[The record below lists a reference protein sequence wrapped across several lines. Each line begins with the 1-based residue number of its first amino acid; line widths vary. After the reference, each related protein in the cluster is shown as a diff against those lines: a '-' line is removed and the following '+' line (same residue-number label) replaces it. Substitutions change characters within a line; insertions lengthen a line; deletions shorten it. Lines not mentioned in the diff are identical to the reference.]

1 MYCEDSSDNEDIT
14 ERIDELKMVQKN
26 ERGTSRNK
34 DQKFYQL
41 VGFVY
46 ERVMGF

>member
-34 DQKFYQL
+34 DQKFY
-41 VGFVY
+41 
-46 ERVMGF
+46 